1 MRIVHEE
8 HDFYAVYDAP
18 TNVRTYLKLSV
29 PTTHRRYESA
39 PVPRWLVHS
48 KYLDAIQQLVPTI
61 ADPYATL
68 FLTKNAPRFMI
79 VAAWKAL
86 AREYHPDRG
95 GDPEAFHKVKAA
107 YEELMDVRDTVR
119 NPT

>member
-1 MRIVHEE
+1 
-8 HDFYAVYDAP
+8 
-18 TNVRTYLKLSV
+18 
-29 PTTHRRYESA
+29 
-39 PVPRWLVHS
+39 
-48 KYLDAIQQLVPTI
+48 
-61 ADPYATL
+61 
-68 FLTKNAPRFMI
+68 MI